1 MTVRSL
7 ARRLIG
13 VWLMVDGV
21 TTGMWFSQLVDSLG
35 GRDAVSVTV
44 MVARVIVAALSV
56 VAGWLIAQR
65 RPQGAP
71 LGIVALMSM
80 TGLSLFGV
88 WTGALPSNL
97 DPSFRWPA
105 ALLLTTAAAAAVLF
119 LRNDSQET
127 RPNGSTGA

>member
-21 TTGMWFSQLVDSLG
+21 MTAMWFSQLVDSFG
-35 GRDAVSVTV
+35 GRDVVSVAA

-56 VAGWLIAQR
+56 VAGWLITQR
-65 RPQGAP
+65 RPQGTP
-71 LGIVALMSM
+71 LGVAALLSM
-80 TGLSLFGV
+80 TVLSLFGV

-97 DPSFRWPA
+97 DPSLRWPTALMQA
-105 ALLLTTAAAAAVLF
+105 AIAAIAVLF
-119 LRNDSQET
+119 LRSDTQENPPDDSA
-127 RPNGSTGA
+127 GA